1 MLRKHG
7 FVLALVASVG
17 LAIVFPRLG
26 APDGPLQAGL
36 ISKLGVMVIFFL
48 QGLTLNTRNLAQG
61 VQNVRL
67 HAFIQAWIFIF
78 SACVFLLSAWIL
90 SALGMQNLAN
100 GFLYLALIPTTI
112 SSAVA
117 FTGAANGNVPSAI
130 FNVTLANVIGVVWVP
145 AGCLILFSSGNSLQ
159 TGLILPLLW
168 KVVQLILLPLV
179 AGQILRPLVHKR
191 EGFLQI
197 APFFKWVNHSIIL
210 FIVYAAFCGSML
222 SDSWIGIGAG
232 SIWMLFGATL
242 SAVLVIHLGV
252 WISSGWIGMS
262 HQERVSALF
271 CGSQKTLAAGAPM
284 AVAIFASENGFAG
297 IHIGLLMLPL
307 LCYHPVQLFLAAI
320 VLPKLSASH

>member
-1 MLRKHG
+1 
-7 FVLALVASVG
+7 
-17 LAIVFPRLG
+17 
-26 APDGPLQAGL
+26 
-36 ISKLGVMVIFFL
+36 
-48 QGLTLNTRNLAQG
+48 
-61 VQNVRL
+61 
-67 HAFIQAWIFIF
+67 
-78 SACVFLLSAWIL
+78 
-90 SALGMQNLAN
+90 
-100 GFLYLALIPTTI
+100 
-112 SSAVA
+112 
-117 FTGAANGNVPSAI
+117 
-130 FNVTLANVIGVVWVP
+130 
-145 AGCLILFSSGNSLQ
+145 
-159 TGLILPLLW
+159 LILPLLW